1 MQKRHFIFIF
11 LLTMGLN
18 LATEHGNAI
27 PSFARKYRLS
37 CSTCHS
43 PSTPKLKE
51 YGDSFAGNGFR
62 LEDEDAPRYYVPAG
76 DDKLSLIRDFP
87 LAARLDG
94 FLAHNVNN
102 SEKTDFQSPYLIKLL
117 SGGELSERISYYFY
131 FYMSERGEVAGVE
144 DAFLMYNNLFGIDFD
159 IYLGQFQVSD
169 PLFKRELR
177 LTLED
182 YRPYIAQ
189 IGTSG
194 INLKYDKGVML
205 TLGLET
211 GTTIV
216 GQVVNG
222 NGIPEAENHVFDD
235 DKYKNVL
242 ARVSQG
248 IGENLSIG
256 AFGYFGKE
264 DLANTAGTE
273 ITNEAMVFGPD
284 LTFAPSL
291 MFEMNLQYIMRED
304 KEVFPSRGSRSSMK
318 NVQTSGAIAE
328 IIYSPK
334 GDNSDW
340 YFTGLFNFVESDFDP
355 ADYQSFTLHTGYMA
369 RRNVRLSAELSLVEQ
384 NQQDPFGVL
393 SLGFVSAF

>member
-1 MQKRHFIFIF
+1 MEKRSFIFVF
-11 LLTMGLN
+11 LLTMALS
-18 LATEHGNAI
+18 LMTEHTQAI

-37 CSTCHS
+37 CTTCHS
-43 PSTPKLKE
+43 PSVPKLKD

-62 LEDEDAPRYYVPAG
+62 LEDEESPRFFVPAG

-87 LAARLDG
+87 MAARFDG
-94 FLAHNVNN
+94 FLAQNVNN
-102 SEKTDFQSPYLIKLL
+102 SERADFQSPYILKLL
-117 SGGELSERISYYFY
+117 TGGELSDRISYYFY
-131 FYMSERGEVAGVE
+131 FLFYERGEIGGVE

-159 IYLGQFQVSD
+159 VYLGQFQVSD

-194 INLKYDKGVML
+194 INLSYDKGVML

-216 GQVVNG
+216 GQIVNG

-235 DKYKNVL
+235 DKYKDVL
-242 ARVSQG
+242 VRVSQG
-248 IGENLSIG
+248 IGDQLSIG

-264 DLANTAGTE
+264 ALANDAGEE
-273 ITNEAMVFGPD
+273 ITNEAFIFGPD
-284 LTFAPSL
+284 ITFAPSF
-291 MFEMNLQYIMRED
+291 MFEVNLQYILRED
-304 KEVFPSRGSRSSMK
+304 SEVFPDMGSANPMQD
-318 NVQTSGAIAE
+318 VQTNGAIAE

-334 GDNSDW
+334 GDNSNF
-340 YFTGLFNFVESDFDP
+340 YFAGLLNYVESDFDP
-355 ADYQSFTLHTGYMA
+355 ADYKSYTLHTGYIA
-369 RRNVRLSAELSLVEQ
+369 RRNVRLAAEISLMDK
-384 NQQDPFGVL
+384 NQQDPFGVF

>member
-1 MQKRHFIFIF
+1 MQKRHFIIIF
-11 LLTMGLN
+11 LLTML
-18 LATEHGNAI
+18 LSLVPEYTQAI

-37 CSTCHS
+37 CTTCHS

-62 LEDEDAPRYYVPAG
+62 LEDEDAPRFYVPAG

-94 FLAHNVNN
+94 FLTHNVNN
-102 SEKTDFQSPYLIKLL
+102 SERTDFQSPYLIKLL

-159 IYLGQFQVSD
+159 VYLGQFQVSD

-182 YRPYIAQ
+182 YRPYITQ

-194 INLKYDKGVML
+194 INLAYDKGIML

-216 GQVVNG
+216 GQIVNG

-248 IGENLSIG
+248 LGESLSIG

-264 DLANTAGTE
+264 ALANSVGTE
-273 ITNEAMVFGPD
+273 ITNEVSFYGPD
-284 LTFAPSL
+284 ITFAPSL
-291 MFEMNLQYIMRED
+291 MFEMNLQYVMRED
-304 KEVFPSRGSRSSMK
+304 SEVFRDMGSISPMED
-318 NVQTSGAIAE
+318 VQTNGAIAE
-328 IIYSPK
+328 IIYSPR
-334 GDNSDW
+334 GDQSDF
-340 YFTGLFNFVESDFDP
+340 YFTGLFNYVESDYDP
-355 ADYQSFTLHTGYMA
+355 ADYQSFTFHTGYMA
-369 RRNVRLSAELSLVEQ
+369 RRNVRLAAEVSLVER
-384 NQQDPFGVL
+384 NQQDPFGTF

>member
-1 MQKRHFIFIF
+1 MQKRHFIIVF
-11 LLTMGLN
+11 LLTMILS
-18 LATEHGNAI
+18 LVTENTQAI

-37 CSTCHS
+37 CTTCHT
-43 PSTPKLKE
+43 PSIPKLKE

-87 LAARLDG
+87 MAARFDG
-94 FLAHNVNN
+94 FLAYNVNN
-102 SEKTDFQSPYLIKLL
+102 NEKADFQSPYLIKLL
-117 SGGELSERISYYFY
+117 SGGELSDRISYYFY

-144 DAFLMYNNLFGIDFD
+144 DAFLMYNDLFGIDFD
-159 IYLGQFQVSD
+159 IYLGQFQTSD

-194 INLKYDKGVML
+194 ITLSYDKGVML

-216 GQVVNG
+216 GQIVNG
-222 NGIPEAENHVFDD
+222 NGIPEAKNHVFDD

-242 ARVSQG
+242 GRVSQG
-248 IGENLSIG
+248 IGEQLSIG

-264 DLANTAGTE
+264 VLANTADME
-273 ITNEAMVFGPD
+273 IINEALIFGPD
-284 LTFAPSL
+284 LTYAPSL
-291 MFEMNLQYIMRED
+291 MFEVNLQYLIRED
-304 KEVFPSRGSRSSMK
+304 SEVFPDMSSANPIQDIK
-318 NVQTSGAIAE
+318 TNGAIAE

-334 GDNSDW
+334 GDNSNF
-340 YFTGLFNFVESDFDP
+340 YFTGLFNYVESDFDP
-355 ADYQSFTLHTGYMA
+355 ADYKSYTLHTGYIA
-369 RRNVRLSAELSLVEQ
+369 RRNVRLAAEFSLVETY
-384 NQQDPFGVL
+384 QQDPFGVF
-393 SLGFVSAF
+393 SVGFVSAF

>member
-11 LLTMGLN
+11 LLTML
-18 LATEHGNAI
+18 LSLIPEYTQAI

-37 CSTCHS
+37 CTTCHS

-62 LEDEDAPRYYVPAG
+62 LEDEESPRYYVPAG
-76 DDKLSLIRDFP
+76 DDKLSLIRNFP

-94 FLAHNVNN
+94 FLTQNVNN
-102 SEKTDFQSPYLIKLL
+102 SERTDFQSPYLIKLL
-117 SGGELSERISYYFY
+117 SGGELSDRISYYFY

-159 IYLGQFQVSD
+159 VYLGQFQVSD

-182 YRPYIAQ
+182 YRPYITQ

-194 INLKYDKGVML
+194 INLAYDKGIML

-216 GQVVNG
+216 GQIVNG

-248 IGENLSIG
+248 LGEQLSIG

-264 DLANTAGTE
+264 ALANSEGTE
-273 ITNEAMVFGPD
+273 ITNEVSFYGPD

-291 MFEMNLQYIMRED
+291 MFEMNLQYVMRED
-304 KEVFPSRGSRSSMK
+304 SEVFYDMGS
-318 NVQTSGAIAE
+318 TSPMEDVKTNGAIAE

-334 GDNSDW
+334 GDQSDF
-340 YFTGLFNFVESDFDP
+340 YFTGLFNYVESDYDP
-355 ADYQSFTLHTGYMA
+355 ADYQSFTFHTGYMA
-369 RRNVRLSAELSLVEQ
+369 RRNVRLAAELSLVER
-384 NQQDPFGVL
+384 NQQDPFGVF
-393 SLGFVSAF
+393 SVGFVSAF

>member
-1 MQKRHFIFIF
+1 MEKRSFIFVF
-11 LLTMGLN
+11 LLTMALS
-18 LATEHGNAI
+18 LMTEHTQAI

-37 CSTCHS
+37 CTTCHS
-43 PSTPKLKE
+43 PSVPKLKD

-62 LEDEDAPRYYVPAG
+62 LEDEESPRFFVPAG

-87 LAARLDG
+87 MAARFDG
-94 FLAHNVNN
+94 FLAQNVNN
-102 SEKTDFQSPYLIKLL
+102 SERADFQSPYILKLL
-117 SGGELSERISYYFY
+117 TGGELSDRISYYFY
-131 FYMSERGEVAGVE
+131 FLFYERGEIGGVE

-159 IYLGQFQVSD
+159 VYLGQFQVSD

-194 INLKYDKGVML
+194 INLSYDKGVML

-216 GQVVNG
+216 GQIVNG

-235 DKYKNVL
+235 DKYKDVL
-242 ARVSQG
+242 VRVSQG
-248 IGENLSIG
+248 IGDQLSIG

-264 DLANTAGTE
+264 ALANDAGEE
-273 ITNEAMVFGPD
+273 ITNEAFIFGPD
-284 LTFAPSL
+284 ITFAPSF
-291 MFEMNLQYIMRED
+291 MFEVNLQYILRED
-304 KEVFPSRGSRSSMK
+304 SEVFPDMGSANPMQDVLT
-318 NVQTSGAIAE
+318 NGAIAE

-334 GDNSDW
+334 GDNSNF
-340 YFTGLFNFVESDFDP
+340 YFAGLLNYVESDFDP
-355 ADYQSFTLHTGYMA
+355 ADYKSYTLHTGYIA
-369 RRNVRLSAELSLVEQ
+369 RRNVRLAAEISLVDK
-384 NQQDPFGVL
+384 NQQDPFGVF

>member
-1 MQKRHFIFIF
+1 MQKKHAIFIF
-11 LLTMGLN
+11 LVIMLLS
-18 LATEHGNAI
+18 LVPEYIQAI
-27 PSFARKYRLS
+27 PAFARKYRLS
-37 CSTCHS
+37 CTTCHS

-76 DDKLSLIRDFP
+76 DDKLSLIRNLP
-87 LAARLDG
+87 VAVRLDG
-94 FLAHNVNN
+94 FVTQNVNN
-102 SEKTDFQSPYLIKLL
+102 SERTDFQSPYLIKLL

-159 IYLGQFQVSD
+159 VYLGQFQVSD

-182 YRPYIAQ
+182 YRPYIAR

-194 INLKYDKGVML
+194 INLTYDKGIML

-216 GQVVNG
+216 GQIVNG

-235 DKYKNVL
+235 NKHKNVL

-248 IGENLSIG
+248 VGEQLSIG

-264 DLANTAGTE
+264 NLANSEGTE
-273 ITNEAMVFGPD
+273 ITNKANIYGPD
-284 LTFAPSL
+284 ITFAPSL
-291 MFEMNLQYIMRED
+291 MFEMNLQYVMRED
-304 KEVFPSRGSRSSMK
+304 SKVFRDMSSTSPMED
-318 NVQTSGAIAE
+318 VQTNGAIAE

-334 GDNSDW
+334 GDQSDW
-340 YFTGLFNFVESDFDP
+340 YFTGLFNLVESDFDP
-355 ADYQSFTLHTGYMA
+355 ADYKSFTIQTGYMA
-369 RRNVRLSAELSLVEQ
+369 RRNVRLAAEVSLVER
-384 NQQDPFGVL
+384 NQQDPFGVF